1 MEQLSL
7 RLGPDGQTIRHAT
20 SRSDSGTNRPEDEE
34 PPEPDANRKT
44 YLSKSRYL
52 TGRENPREMW
62 FEARGDSSPEIGDR
76 WRMEQ
81 GKLVGELARQR
92 FPDGVFVGGSP
103 SNEQLQAGKPLFEAR
118 FTCDGGAGKMSVR
131 VDILRP
137 CAGDGWGLT
146 EVKSSTLR
154 RSSSVEDAKRD
165 VAFQV
170 WVLEKA
176 GLNVQCAEI
185 MHLNP
190 GYVQGKGGDLFERTL
205 LGEDRGKLVSEVKSE
220 APGLAETLRQPEP
233 PNLWPS
239 RACNTCDC
247 PEPCRKLPEQ
257 SIFTLPR
264 LYWGHMDEMLQEGL
278 VTLNEV
284 EGHSHLKEKHAR
296 YIEAVKDGKPRVDRT
311 AIREAL
317 REVEYPIHF
326 LDFEAIDYALPQFE
340 GTQPWQKIP
349 FQYSLHVLEEGGNLT
364 HSEYLHDGKDDPRP
378 PLAEQLLSNT
388 QERGS
393 VVVYNASFERK
404 LLKGL
409 VEALPYREQE
419 VQSLIGRL
427 WDQAQIFKNWHFAH
441 PAQKGSWSL
450 KKVLPVF
457 DSSLE
462 YDDLGVQEGME
473 AAVTY
478 SAMVDPATP
487 DAEAEKLREGL
498 LDYCERDTYAMVV
511 IHEELAGLVGF
522 Q

>member
-1 MEQLSL
+1 MDRLSL

-20 SRSDSGTNRPEDEE
+20 SRSGTNRPGDEE
-34 PPEPDANRKT
+34 APEPDADRTT
-44 YLSKSRYL
+44 YLSKGRYL

-62 FEARGDSSPEIGDR
+62 FEAREDRSPGIGDR

-81 GKLVGELARQR
+81 GKLVGELARKR
-92 FPDGVFVGGSP
+92 FPEGVFVGGSP
-103 SNEQLQAGKPLFEAR
+103 SQDQLQAGKPLFEAR
-118 FTCDGGAGKMSVR
+118 FTSEGEAGKVAVR
-131 VDILRP
+131 TDILHP
-137 CAGDGWGLT
+137 ATGGGWVLT
-146 EVKSSTLR
+146 EVKSSALR

-176 GLNVQCAEI
+176 GLSVQRAEI

-190 GYVQGKGGDLFERTL
+190 DYVQGEDGDLFERTL
-205 LGEDRGKLVSEVKSE
+205 LGDDREELVGEVKSE
-220 APGLAETLRQPEP
+220 APGLVETLRQPEP

-247 PEPCRKLPEQ
+247 PEPCRELPKQ

-264 LYWGHMDEMLQEGL
+264 LYWGHMDEMLEEGL
-278 VTLNEV
+278 ATLDEV
-284 EGHSHLKEKHAR
+284 EGHPHLKEKHTR
-296 YIEAVKDGKPRVDRT
+296 YIEAVKDGKPRMDRA
-311 AIREAL
+311 AIRDAL
-317 REVEYPIHF
+317 REVEYPAHF

-349 FQYSLHVLEEGGNLT
+349 FQYSLHVLEENGNLT
-364 HSEYLHDGKDDPRP
+364 HSEYLHDSQDDPRP
-378 PLAEQLLSNT
+378 PLADQLLSDT
-388 QERGS
+388 EERGS
-393 VVVYNASFERK
+393 VVVYNASFERR
-404 LLKGL
+404 LLEGL
-409 VEALPYREQE
+409 GEALPSRKEE
-419 VQSLIGRL
+419 VQNLIGRL

-450 KKVLPVF
+450 KEVLPVF
-457 DSSLE
+457 DPSLE

-487 DAEAEKLREGL
+487 DAEAEKLREDL

-511 IHEELAGLVGF
+511 IHEELAGMVGF